1 MITFEPIEFI
11 KFIQQDD
18 YAILSKMI
26 NHLDNKSIVEMFI
39 KILNEILKRSTD
51 SLVVAQ
57 TGVAS
62 LAQS

>member
-1 MITFEPIEFI
+1 MV
-11 KFIQQDD
+11 
-18 YAILSKMI
+18 

-51 SLVVAQ
+51 SLIVAQ

-62 LAQS
+62 LAQSQTE